1 MDKRINLG
9 IVIVSTSFILTVILG
24 YLTVPILKKLKANQI
39 TKEIGPTWHKKKT
52 GTPTMGGIFLMF
64 GIVAS
69 CFLAI
74 ISLNLFKMS
83 TNFKNIFLT
92 PQETTKFLATIICA
106 IGMGL
111 IGFAD
116 DYLKIIHKQNK
127 GLSAMQKTL
136 MQLLIIFGYFIT
148 LKINGCISTI
158 ATIPIFGQV
167 DFGFFYYII
176 SVVGMHGVVNAVNL
190 TDGLDGLVSSVTAVY
205 AMFFVMITFILNI
218 FSMFFVACALL
229 GGCLGFLVW
238 NFFPAKVF
246 MGDTGSMFLGGLVAT
261 LGFGV
266 NEPFLILVVGIIY
279 IIEAMSVVIQV
290 IYFKLTHGK
299 RIFKMSPIH
308 HHFEM
313 CGFSEVKILI
323 LFCFITLIFGIIGV
337 NFIKN
342 F

>member
-1 MDKRINLG
+1 MKTINLG
-9 IVIVSTSFILTVILG
+9 IITISSSFIITVILG
-24 YLTVPILKKLKANQI
+24 YLTLPVLKKLKANQI

-64 GIVAS
+64 GIVAA
-69 CFLAI
+69 CFLTI
-74 ISLNLFKMS
+74 IFLNISSSNINL
-83 TNFKNIFLT
+83 KNIILT
-92 PQETTKFLATIICA
+92 QQETTKFLATIICA
-106 IGMGL
+106 IGMSL
-111 IGFAD
+111 IGFVD
-116 DYLKIIHKQNK
+116 DYLKIIHKHNK

-136 MQLLIIFGYFIT
+136 MQLLIILAYFIT

-176 SVVGMHGVVNAVNL
+176 SIVGMHGVVNAVNL

-205 AMFFVMITFILNI
+205 AIFFIIITFILNSI
-218 FSMFFVACALL
+218 SMFFVSSALL

-290 IYFKLTHGK
+290 LYFKLTHGK

-313 CGFSEVKILI
+313 SGFNEVEILI

-337 NFIKN
+337 YFVKS